1 MGEYE
6 TTISGDN
13 TTTETPNILVV
24 EKLKD
29 SVTDSSISASI
40 ATTTNDKISN
50 TPPIIKHK
58 LPKLAITAGKPLR

>member
-1 MGEYE
+1 MGEFE

-13 TTTETPNILVV
+13 ITTETPNILVV

-29 SVTDSSISASI
+29 SITDSSVSTSS
-40 ATTTNDKISN
+40 TTTNNKIPN